1 MDKGH
6 VDTVGEGRVR
16 RIGRAGLTYIQHH
29 VSNRELVGSCLEHR
43 ECSSVLCDDLEG
55 RGVED
60 GRDIQERGDICIH
73 IAGSLH
79 YTAATNTI
87 LQCNYTPI

>member
-55 RGVED
+55 REAGWVVVG
-60 GRDIQERGDICIH
+60 GRSKREEIC
-73 IAGSLH
+73 
-79 YTAATNTI
+79 
-87 LQCNYTPI
+87 